1 LSYVPRYAG
10 GPLPILKPFDPID
23 REIECV
29 PRSDLAV
36 EIRSMLAGEFIE
48 NPNDPLGEKLWKSG
62 LLDKDSFFETL
73 GGWAKSIVV
82 GRGRL
87 GGIPLGVLAVDTR
100 SVEQIIPADP
110 ADSTSRE
117 RVIHKSGQVWFP
129 DSAYKTAQAIRDFN
143 FGEELPLLVLANWR
157 GFSGGQRDM
166 FDEILK
172 FGSFIVD
179 ALKDY
184 RKPVFVYIVPNGELR
199 GGAWVVI
206 DPMINPQVM
215 EMYADEHSRGSVL
228 EPSGVV
234 EIKYRK
240 KDIIDTIHRLDKKYI
255 QLAKDLARQDLNHE
269 QKLDIQKQMEKRT
282 QLLIPVYTHVAI
294 QFADLHDT
302 PGRMKAKGVISN
314 TVNWSHARKFFY
326 LRLKRKLAEFDIYA
340 QIANVNRELTHV
352 QRVNILKEWVRQ
364 SQANGNSMDDNT
376 FSQLWND
383 DARILAWI
391 EQHAHE
397 IEKHHL
403 KTLHQKQIERDVVA
417 ICNSDLETALDAM
430 INHLKTNVTE
440 PVQRAQL
447 LEKLKKEINSLSL

>member
-1 LSYVPRYAG
+1 
-10 GPLPILKPFDPID
+10 
-23 REIECV
+23 
-29 PRSDLAV
+29 
-36 EIRSMLAGEFIE
+36 
-48 NPNDPLGEKLWKSG
+48 
-62 LLDKDSFFETL
+62 L